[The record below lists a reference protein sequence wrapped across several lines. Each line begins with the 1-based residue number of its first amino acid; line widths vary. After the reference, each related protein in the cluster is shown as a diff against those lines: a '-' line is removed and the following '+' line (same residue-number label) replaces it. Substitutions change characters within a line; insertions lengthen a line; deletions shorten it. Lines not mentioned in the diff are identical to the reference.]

1 MNINDALNLLSLSSK
16 ATQAEIKK
24 AYKAAS
30 LKFHPDRNPAGEKM
44 MIAINE
50 AYNTLKDLGETV
62 TANEHFKENNYAEE
76 LNEVLNALFTMA
88 GIIVEI
94 CGNWVWI
101 SGKTKEHKEALKK
114 LSCRWASKKK
124 LWYFRPEEFKSFSRK
139 SASMDEIRSKYG
151 SVTPKRNSRMALA

>member
-76 LNEVLNALFTMA
+76 LNEVLNALFAME

-101 SGKTKEHKEALKK
+101 SGKTKEHKEDALCIYDIGTIFCQHTFKTYFH
-114 LSCRWASKKK
+114 LGIRYLGSEVYINIISCV
-124 LWYFRPEEFKSFSRK
+124 F
-139 SASMDEIRSKYG
+139 
-151 SVTPKRNSRMALA
+151 